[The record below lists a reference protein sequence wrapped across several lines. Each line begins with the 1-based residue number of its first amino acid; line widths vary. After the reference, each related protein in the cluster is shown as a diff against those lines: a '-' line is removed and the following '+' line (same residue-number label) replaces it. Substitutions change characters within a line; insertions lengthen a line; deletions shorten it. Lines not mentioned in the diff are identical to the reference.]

1 MFLSKIFIRNYKS
14 IAKLDLPLC
23 KGKNVLVGKNNAG
36 KSNIIKAINLV
47 LGESDPTWNKK
58 ETISDNDFYKADTSK
73 PIIIFLKIQRES
85 KEDILEELPF
95 LEGLSGGSV
104 WFQGATV
111 PNFRDI
117 DSAFKYSSPAYEPE
131 GCKKIWLGDK
141 SYSKKTYSDY
151 FQNMEYLYVGFYA
164 KYEDGV
170 LCKNIS
176 MFVKIK
182 EEDGFQVLVNLGP
195 LRTIFIESAIIP
207 AFRSPQEQLKVSS
220 WSWFGKLV
228 RNHINIQN
236 SDLQNAF
243 AQVKKASNA
252 IFEAMKED
260 ITSGSGVAFPNTS
273 VSFQFNP
280 EMNPNDIA
288 KGILIYVDD
297 GFNSRLEDKGSGIQ
311 SFMVISLF
319 DYYIHNVAEV
329 EAGALLALEEPEL
342 FLHPHAK
349 RVLSERLNSFLGKK
363 ANNQVIVTT
372 HSSDFISAN
381 DSDLNIIVVKKEA
394 EKGTTAK
401 RLDAND
407 IKTKQILLRKQ
418 NTEMFFSDVVILTE
432 DLKYFIESVAIDL
445 GKSLDISP
453 HWLDENNIS
462 VLNCEGKYNF
472 HKYTQ
477 ILTGL
482 NIKFYIIADFD
493 FLQKGLS
500 EYLTAL
506 NAEAKEISEL
516 NTLKSTVF
524 IPGTNIKKIAEI
536 TTEKSKAKIREYIGK
551 LKKTFNIYIMEGEL
565 ENLYKE
571 KPRAT
576 KEQGVLETLDK
587 ALEQNRTIGSF
598 INVTPINDFL
608 KDILTENNIV
618 KDPSGVKE
626 VIPEGPTIQCPV
638 WKKARFIKKKGYPSE

>member
-14 IAKLDLPLC
+14 ISKLDLPLC

-73 PIIIFLKIQRES
+73 PIIVFLKIQRES
-85 KEDILEELPF
+85 NEDILEELPF

-117 DSAFKYSSPAYEPE
+117 DAAFKYSSPAYEPE
-131 GCKKIWLGDK
+131 GCRKIWLGDK

-151 FQNMEYLYVGFYA
+151 FQNMEYLYIGFYA

-170 LCKNIS
+170 LCKNVS

-228 RNHINIQN
+228 RKHIDVQN

-243 AQVKKASNA
+243 GQVKKASNA
-252 IFEAMKED
+252 IFETMKEE

-280 EMNPNDIA
+280 EMNSNDIA

-319 DYYIHNVAEV
+319 DYYIHKVAEV

-381 DSDLNIIVVKKEA
+381 DSDLNIIVVKKEF

-401 RLDAND
+401 RLDANA

-418 NTEMFFSDVVILTE
+418 NTEMFFSDMVILAE
-432 DLKYFIESVAIDL
+432 DLKYFIEGVAIDL
-445 GKSLDISP
+445 GGSLGISP

-472 HKYTQ
+472 YKYAQ
-477 ILTGL
+477 ILTDL
-482 NIKFYIIADFD
+482 SIKFYIIADFD

-506 NAEAKEISEL
+506 DAEAKETSEL

-524 IPGTNIKKIAEI
+524 LPGTNIKKIEDI
-536 TTEKSKAKIREYIGK
+536 TTEEGKAKIRKYLVK
-551 LKKTFNIYIMEGEL
+551 LKKAFNIYIMEGEL
-565 ENLYKE
+565 EALYKE
-571 KPRAT
+571 RPRAT

-587 ALEQNRTIGSF
+587 ALERNKSIDSF
-598 INVTPINDFL
+598 INVDPINDFL
-608 KDILTENNIV
+608 LDILMENNIIE
-618 KDPSGVKE
+618 DLSGGDEGLPSISDD
-626 VIPEGPTIQCPV
+626 IP
-638 WKKARFIKKKGYPSE
+638 F